1 MYIGDQLGTTVILS
15 WYQAS
20 MLDRLPS
27 KCMKVQVRIQ
37 ELCHV

>member
-15 WYQAS
+15 WYQVS
-20 MLDRLPS
+20 MLDRLSS
-27 KCMKVQVRIQ
+27 KCMKIQVRIQ